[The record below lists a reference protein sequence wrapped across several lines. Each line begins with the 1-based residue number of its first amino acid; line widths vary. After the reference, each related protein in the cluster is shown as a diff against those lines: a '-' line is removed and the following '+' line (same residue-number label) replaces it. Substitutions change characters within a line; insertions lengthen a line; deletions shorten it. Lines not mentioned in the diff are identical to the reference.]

1 MRAAIR
7 HMYFENLNEELCT
20 DVAGQKTSLGEIVA
34 LQDSSLGDP
43 SFQQMDNV
51 LNKEVCQSSIFLIK
65 GDLDYRFE
73 VFDITYVACML
84 FNVRCLNQTN
94 II

>member
-7 HMYFENLNEELCT
+7 HMYFENLSEELST
-20 DVAGQKTSLGEIVA
+20 DVVGQKTSLGEIVA

-65 GDLDYRFE
+65 GDFDYRFY
-73 VFDITYVACML
+73 VFDISYVACML
-84 FNVRCLNQTN
+84 FNVRCLNHTN